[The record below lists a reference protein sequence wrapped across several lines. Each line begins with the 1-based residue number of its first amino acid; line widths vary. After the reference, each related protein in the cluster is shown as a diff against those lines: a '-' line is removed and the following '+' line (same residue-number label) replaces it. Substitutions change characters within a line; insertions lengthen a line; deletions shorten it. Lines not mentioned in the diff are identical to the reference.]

1 MVFISEGALSDNL
14 QISEVPDLWSYLLM
28 SSFTDEGLEAK
39 SLRSRDVLWVKPI
52 ERILYILL
60 GRLYPFDPTQFK
72 EENHSA

>member
-39 SLRSRDVLWVKPI
+39 SLRSRDVL
-52 ERILYILL
+52 
-60 GRLYPFDPTQFK
+60 
-72 EENHSA
+72 